1 MVYAAGNKFF
11 KRQNFFNGILYQLF
25 DYDLPRKNTTFSIL
39 QPFVKK
45 QTQWQQYLCEFSE
58 FFDAN
63 ILYRIPVKTL
73 IYEI

>member
-45 QTQWQQYLCEFSE
+45 QTQ
-58 FFDAN
+58 
-63 ILYRIPVKTL
+63 
-73 IYEI
+73 